1 MRYIQFVCLLLIVVL
16 PVVLMAQSPEW
27 ISGQVLDP
35 EGQPLSAAS
44 VQIVDG
50 TGTTA
55 DVTGRFR
62 LRAPAVDSVRL
73 QVRYLGYESW
83 SGTVRVAEFQGLR
96 IILQPSAFPLQ
107 TLELIGTWA
116 EADAP
121 FTQSQM
127 DAADL
132 EKLNLGQDMPFL
144 LRFTPGV
151 VTTSDAGTGI
161 GYTGIRVRGSDP
173 TRTNITINGV
183 PVNDP
188 ESQAVFWVN
197 MPDLASSVDQVQVQ
211 RGAGTSTNGAGA
223 FGATINMQTKT
234 LRNEPYAS
242 IASTVGAFNTR
253 RATVELGTGL
263 LGGHWALDGRWSAI
277 DSDGYIDRATARL
290 RSWYGSIAWQDSR
303 TLIRLLA
310 FSGRER
316 TYQSWWGTPQSRLEN
331 DVEGMLAHA
340 ANNGLTPEQTTNLL
354 ESGRTYNYYQYRDEV
369 DQYGQDNLQLYLSRE
384 LNDRWR
390 VNTTLHYTKG
400 RGYFEQYRN
409 GDDRSDYGLA
419 PAIYGSDTVSV
430 TDLVRRRWLDNDFA
444 GVVANLRYETTRWN
458 VHLGGAW
465 NTYLG
470 DHFGRIIWAEVAQ
483 GIEPDQEYYAG
494 DGEKRDGNLFLK
506 ADWTPA
512 PALRLFVDAQ
522 VRQVNYQTSGID
534 NDLRAYDVRD
544 QQVFFNP
551 KAGVTWSPQ
560 PWWQVY
566 ASAAVAH
573 REPSRSDYIDAPVGA
588 IPRPERM
595 VDVELGNRIAL
606 GSWQL
611 NLNGYWMDYTDQ
623 LVPTGALNDVGATL
637 KVNVPDSYRLGL
649 EVQAQGPIRADVV
662 YQGSL
667 GWSRNRIRAF
677 EEVVYDYTSGFE
689 EIRIPH
695 RDVDIAYSPDLV
707 YSHQLA
713 WTFLDSWSLN
723 WMSQYVSEQ
732 YLDNTASRDR
742 SLPAWWVNDLQLRW
756 TRHLPRVGDLT
767 IRFQVNNVLDEAYS
781 SNGYTYSYIYDQLVT
796 ENFYYPQAGRNW
808 LMGVQ
813 ITW

>member
-1 MRYIQFVCLLLIVVL
+1 MARFHSVLFFLLITHFL
-16 PVVLMAQSPEW
+16 IAQTSSW
-27 ISGQVLDP
+27 ITGQVSDP
-35 EGQPLSAAS
+35 DGNPLVTAS
-44 VQIVDG
+44 VQVVDG
-50 TGTTA
+50 PGTTTDA
-55 DVTGRFR
+55 TGRFR
-62 LRAPAVDSVRL
+62 LRVSAADSM
-73 QVRYLGYESW
+73 QISVRYLGYEPWTEMVPVSDL
-83 SGTVRVAEFQGLR
+83 QDLQ
-96 IILQPSAFPLQ
+96 IILSPSAFPLQ

-132 EKLNLGQDMPFL
+132 EVLNLGQDMPFL

-151 VTTSDAGTGI
+151 VVTSDAGTGI

-197 MPDLASSVDQVQVQ
+197 MPDLASSVDQIQVQ

-234 LRNEPYAS
+234 LRSEPYAS
-242 IASTVGAFNTR
+242 LSSTVGSFNTR

-303 TLIRLLA
+303 TLVRLLA

-409 GDDRSDYGLA
+409 SDDRRDYGLP
-419 PAIYGSDTVSV
+419 PAIYGTDTIAT

-444 GVVANLRYETTRWN
+444 GVVANLRYEATRWN

-483 GIEPDQEYYAG
+483 GIGPDHEYYAG
-494 DGEKRDGNLFLK
+494 DGEKQDGNLFLK

-512 PALRLFVDAQ
+512 PAWRLFVDAQ
-522 VRQVNYQTSGID
+522 VRHVNYQTSGFD

-560 PWWQVY
+560 PRWQVY

-573 REPSRSDYIDAPVGA
+573 REPSRSEYIDAASGA
-588 IPRPERM
+588 FPRPERL
-595 VDVELGNRIAL
+595 VDMELGSRIAL
-606 GSWQL
+606 SAWQL
-611 NLNGYWMDYTDQ
+611 SLNGYWMDYTDQ

-649 EVQAQGPIRADVV
+649 EVQAEGPVVADVY

-677 EEVVYDYTSGFE
+677 EEVIYDYTSGFE

-695 RDVDIAYSPDLV
+695 RDVDIAFSPGLV

-713 WTFLDSWSLN
+713 WSFLPGWSLN
-723 WMSQYVSEQ
+723 WMSQYVSQQ
-732 YLDNTASRDR
+732 YLDNTASDDR

-756 TRHLPRVGDLT
+756 AIHLSGIGNLT
-767 IRFQVNNVLDEAYS
+767 VRFQVNNVLNEAYS
-781 SNGYTYSYIYDQLVT
+781 SNGYTYSYVYDQPVT

-808 LMGVQ
+808 LLGIQ
-813 ITW
+813 LTW

>member
-1 MRYIQFVCLLLIVVL
+1 MTTIRFRTFLFCLVL
-16 PVVLMAQSPEW
+16 STGLSAQTPAW
-27 ISGQVLDP
+27 ISGHVTDSD
-35 EGQPLSAAS
+35 GKPLTFAS
-44 VQIVDG
+44 VQVTNG
-50 TGTTA
+50 AGATTDA
-55 DVTGRFR
+55 SGRFQ
-62 LRAPAVDSVRL
+62 LRVLATDSVQL
-73 QVRYLGYESW
+73 QVRFIGFEPW
-83 SGTVRVAEFQGLR
+83 SGYVALPTREDLR
-96 IILQPSAFPLQ
+96 IVLLPVAFPLQ

-121 FTQSQM
+121 FTQSRM

-132 EKLNLGQDMPFL
+132 EQLNLGQDMPFL

-151 VTTSDAGTGI
+151 VATSDAGTGI

-197 MPDLASSVDQVQVQ
+197 MPDLASSVDQIQVQ

-234 LRNEPYAS
+234 LRSEPYARLS
-242 IASTVGAFNTR
+242 STVGSFNTR

-290 RSWYGSIAWQDSR
+290 RSWYGSVAWQDSR
-303 TLIRLLA
+303 TLVRLLA

-340 ANNGLTPEQTTNLL
+340 ANNGLTPEQTDNLL
-354 ESGRTYNYYQYRDEV
+354 ESGRTYNYYQYKDEV
-369 DQYGQDNLQLYLSRE
+369 DQYGQDNLQLHLSRV
-384 LNDRWR
+384 LTDRWR
-390 VNTTLHYTKG
+390 VNTTLHYTRG
-400 RGYFEQYRN
+400 QGYFEQYRT
-409 GDDRSDYGLA
+409 GDDRRNYGLE
-419 PAIYGSDTVSV
+419 PAIYGSDTLSV
-430 TDLVRRRWLDNDFA
+430 IDLVRRRWLDNDFA
-444 GVVANLRYETTRWN
+444 GVVTNLRYEAPRWN
-458 VHLGGAW
+458 IHLGGAW

-483 GIEPDQEYYAG
+483 GIGPDHEYYSGAG
-494 DGEKRDGNLFLK
+494 DKRDGNLFLK
-506 ADWTPA
+506 ADWSPSSA
-512 PALRLFVDAQ
+512 WRLFVDAQ
-522 VRQVNYQTSGID
+522 VRHVQYQTSGVD
-534 NDLRAYDVRD
+534 NDLRSYDVQDDR
-544 QQVFFNP
+544 VFFNP
-551 KAGVTWSPQ
+551 KAGVTWSLQ
-560 PWWQVY
+560 QWCQLY

-573 REPSRSDYIDAPVGA
+573 REPSRSEYIDAPSGA
-588 IPRPERM
+588 FPRPERM
-595 VDVELGNRIAL
+595 VDVELGSRIAWAA
-606 GSWQL
+606 WQL
-611 NLNGYWMDYTDQ
+611 NFNGYWMDYTDQ

-649 EVQAQGPIRADVV
+649 EVQAEGPIWADVF

-677 EEVVYDYTSGFE
+677 DEVIYDYTSGFE

-707 YSHQLA
+707 YSHQVA
-713 WTFLDSWSLN
+713 WTFLAGWSLN
-723 WMSQYVSEQ
+723 WMSQYVSQ
-732 YLDNTASRDR
+732 HYLDNTASDDR
-742 SLPAWWVNDLQLRW
+742 AIPAWWVNDLQLRW
-756 TRHLPRVGDLT
+756 ARHLPRVGDLT
-767 IRFQVNNVLDEAYS
+767 VRFQVNNVLDKAYS

-808 LMGVQ
+808 QLGVQ
-813 ITW
+813 LSW